1 MENDGNADLAS
12 RIREAQDDPRTV
24 GELVSLALSEQDEN
38 AAWDV
43 VGILH
48 FRGTQ
53 EVFDAARSLCRSR
66 CAAEQTLGANIL
78 GQLGVPV
85 RSFPDESVDILLTLI
100 QPDRDADVLNAVC
113 IALGHIHEPRSAP
126 AICTLASHSSMG
138 VRYAVAYALGGFT
151 DELTIETLISLTR
164 DPEESV
170 RDWAMFALGSQCDVD
185 TPEIRDALF
194 QGTTDRD
201 EVVRGEALVG
211 LARRHDDRA
220 IEPLI
225 REPR

>member
-1 MENDGNADLAS
+1 MENDGNADLTS

-53 EVFDAARSLCRSR
+53 EVFDAARLLCRSC

-85 RSFPDESVDILLTLI
+85 RSFPDESVEACNAD
-100 QPDRDADVLNAVC
+100 QFPDLS
-113 IALGHIHEPRSAP
+113 ISIRSMDSA
-126 AICTLASHSSMG
+126 A
-138 VRYAVAYALGGFT
+138 AY
-151 DELTIETLISLTR
+151 
-164 DPEESV
+164 
-170 RDWAMFALGSQCDVD
+170 
-185 TPEIRDALF
+185 
-194 QGTTDRD
+194 
-201 EVVRGEALVG
+201 
-211 LARRHDDRA
+211 
-220 IEPLI
+220 
-225 REPR
+225 